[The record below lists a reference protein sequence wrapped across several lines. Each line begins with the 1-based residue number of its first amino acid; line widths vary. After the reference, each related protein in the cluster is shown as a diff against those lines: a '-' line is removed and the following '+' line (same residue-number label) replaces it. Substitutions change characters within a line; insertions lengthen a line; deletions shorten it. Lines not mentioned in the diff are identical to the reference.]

1 MKVLPDNT
9 PEYTPI
15 ERHGDI
21 WLKRDDLYCI
31 AGVRGGKVRSCWH
44 LAQNAKGLITASN
57 RHSPQQ
63 IIVSYIAKRMKIP
76 ARIHLATGQRTE
88 EMERAINAGAEM
100 FQHKMGHN
108 SVICD
113 RAHTD
118 TLQHEGWTEI
128 PFGMRSLL
136 AIEGNATQTKNL
148 PKGRDKP
155 KRIVVPVGSGIALS
169 GIILGINKYRNDLK
183 DTPIIGVMV
192 GADRH
197 KLIDKFAPFGWRQ
210 HTTLVHAGMDYSKP
224 LTGIMIGEGVELD
237 PYYEAKAA
245 SQVQPGD
252 LFWIVGIR

>member
-1 MKVLPDNT
+1 MKALPDNT
-9 PEYTPI
+9 PEYTPV
-15 ERHGDI
+15 EKHGDI

-76 ARIHLATGQRTE
+76 ARIHLASGSKTE
-88 EMERAINAGAEM
+88 EMERATSAGAEL
-100 FQHKMGHN
+100 FQHKMGYN
-108 SVICD
+108 SVICA

-118 TLQHEGWTEI
+118 TVQHPGWIEI
-128 PFGMRSLL
+128 PFGMQSLL

-148 PKGRDKP
+148 PKKKDM
-155 KRIVVPVGSGIALS
+155 KRIIVPVGSGIALS
-169 GIILGINKYRNDLK
+169 GIILGINKYRRDLE
-183 DTPIIGVMV
+183 DTSIIGVMV

-197 KLIDKFAPFGWRQ
+197 KLIDRFAPFGWRQ
-210 HTTLVHAGMDYSKP
+210 HATLVHAGMDYSKP
-224 LTGIMIGEGVELD
+224 LTGITIGNGIELD

-245 SQVQPGD
+245 PQVRPGD
-252 LFWIVGIR
+252 LFWIVGTR